1 MPTCGRYATFRGGSA
16 VSLRRGAKSWRS
28 LGMVMIGDKIV
39 EFLGM
44 SEALFTIFIYIRS
57 ELCRHSS
64 LSSGDTAAE
73 KGVCVLTTSRVG
85 L

>member
-1 MPTCGRYATFRGGSA
+1 
-16 VSLRRGAKSWRS
+16 
-28 LGMVMIGDKIV
+28 MIGDKIV